1 MFDSKIGLNSHA
13 VIDQYVR
20 LHGADWDDY
29 ERLMTLR
36 AERADP
42 RLTYLDGE
50 LELMTPSIEHE
61 GDKKRLGRLIE
72 TYADEIGIELE
83 GFGSWTLKSP
93 DKRLGAEA
101 DECYVVGPLTQ
112 PPDVP
117 DFAIEV
123 VRTSGGLDKLAV
135 YAGLGVPEAWIW
147 RDGRLSIHRLDD
159 TGYQEQERSRFL
171 PGLDPRLIETCMT
184 EPSQSQALRTLR
196 AGLNH
201 TTKRDASH

>member
-1 MFDSKIGLNSHA
+1 MLSSNSHA
-13 VIDQYVR
+13 SLDQRVL
-20 LHGADWDDY
+20 LHGAAWEDY
-29 ERLMTLR
+29 ERLMALR
-36 AERADP
+36 ADRADP

-72 TYADEIGIELE
+72 TYADESGIELE

-101 DECYVVGPLTQ
+101 DECYVIGPLTQ
-112 PPDVP
+112 PPEVP
-117 DFAIEV
+117 DFAVEV
-123 VRTSGGLDKLAV
+123 VRTSGGLDTLAV
-135 YAGLGVPEAWIW
+135 YAGLDVPEVWIW
-147 RDGRLSIHRLDD
+147 RDGQLSFHQLVD

-171 PGLDPRLIETCMT
+171 PDLDPRLIETCMA

-196 AGLNH
+196 AGLDH